1 MIVAIVSDFDTISK
15 EVNTKVAKEIKD
27 ISFRLQE
34 VHKNSRGKLEYLQ
47 VTELNSLLK
56 VHSEALIN
64 AFTKHILAHIKG
76 KIYNCSICDK
86 CFSLKSDLVKY
97 QRNVLPRRSYI
108 TSPKN
113 MYWGEA
119 VYMQPL

>member
-15 EVNTKVAKEIKD
+15 EVNTKVAMEIKD
-27 ISFRLQE
+27 ISFRIQE
-34 VHKNSRGKLEYLQ
+34 VHKNSRGKLEYLL
-47 VTELNSLLK
+47 VTKLNSLLK
-56 VHSEALIN
+56 VHSEVLIN

-97 QRNVLPRRSYI
+97 QRNVLPRSSI
-108 TSPKN
+108 TSTKN
-113 MYWGEA
+113 TYWGEA